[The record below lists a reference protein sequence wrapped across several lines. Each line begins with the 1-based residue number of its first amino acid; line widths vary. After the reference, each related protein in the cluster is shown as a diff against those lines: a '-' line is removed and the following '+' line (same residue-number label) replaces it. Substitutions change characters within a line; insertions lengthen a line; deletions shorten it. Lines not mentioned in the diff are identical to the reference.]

1 MEISQR
7 YQIEGRKK
15 LKNKY
20 EKDLRAET
28 KTKNKKIENYKK
40 KSEHEINN
48 EIIRQD
54 KKLEALQS
62 TQTKRLESIK
72 TNYDKSIK
80 ILKRRFDQ
88 ELERIKSSFLS
99 SKTKVYGLDK
109 DEFKDRVELKTELRD
124 QKDYIELEVHVP
136 KEQANNL
143 FTSVD
148 KREIKVNL
156 SRNYADKYS
165 NNDET
170 IEYRKNHSVTKDL
183 RVNDIL
189 SDKNITK
196 IILEDKTIF
205 KIPKA

>member
-62 TQTKRLESIK
+62 TQSKRLESIK

-80 ILKRRFDQ
+80 ILKKRFDQ
-88 ELERIKSSFLS
+88 ELERIKTSFLS
-99 SKTKVYGLDK
+99 SRTKVYGLDK

-124 QKDYIELEVHVP
+124 QKGFIELEVHVP
-136 KEQANNL
+136 KDQANNL

>member
-40 KSEHEINN
+40 KLEHEINN

-62 TQTKRLESIK
+62 TQSKRLESIK

-80 ILKRRFDQ
+80 ILKKRFDQ
-88 ELERIKSSFLS
+88 ELERIKTSFLS
-99 SKTKVYGLDK
+99 SRTKVYGLDK

-124 QKDYIELEVHVP
+124 QKGFIELEVHVP
-136 KEQANNL
+136 KDQANNL